1 MSFKDGLLS
10 FQGHPVLHAYVD
22 ENMKLKLDSMGIG
35 EGVFTSPTTFT
46 QADWEDRV
54 FKLKE
59 LSLEN
64 ASFFLARNA
73 SFMGQLSSINSSIVL
88 GSKELYIDKKDGEN
102 VSTKISS
109 GNNSALGNPSYT
121 AGNTMRFEQELLK
134 GQSLNTG
141 VKFIGKL
148 ELYNSKASID
158 NVDMQA
164 DIKAHSGTND
174 ISVLNSNI
182 KGNIEN
188 LSSLNLRLSNTTFYG
203 DIKNTNELELS

>member
-1 MSFKDGLLS
+1 
-10 FQGHPVLHAYVD
+10 
-22 ENMKLKLDSMGIG
+22 MGIG
-35 EGVFTSPTTFT
+35 EGVFTSPTTFA

-109 GNNSALGNPSYT
+109 GNNSTPGNPNYT
-121 AGNTMRFEQELLK
+121 AGNTMRFEQDLLK
-134 GQSLNTG
+134 G
-141 VKFIGKL
+141 K
-148 ELYNSKASID
+148 
-158 NVDMQA
+158 
-164 DIKAHSGTND
+164 
-174 ISVLNSNI
+174 VLI
-182 KGNIEN
+182 QE
-188 LSSLNLRLSNTTFYG
+188 
-203 DIKNTNELELS
+203 